1 MALVNMKTIL
11 LYHDRRVRPDL
22 IEQIKEA
29 LESGQDVTA
38 IAVDPSEM
46 DAFTTLTFFEP
57 LPQDMLERLYASKP
71 DARKKKAARKK

>member
-57 LPQDMLERLYASKP
+57 LPPEMLERLYASKP
-71 DARKKKAARKK
+71 DARKKNAARKK